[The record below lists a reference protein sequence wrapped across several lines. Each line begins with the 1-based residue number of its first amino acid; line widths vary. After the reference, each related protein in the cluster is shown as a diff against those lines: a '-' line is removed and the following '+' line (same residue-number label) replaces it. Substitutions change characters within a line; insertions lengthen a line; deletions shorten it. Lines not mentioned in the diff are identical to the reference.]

1 MSPGR
6 KETRK
11 LQTEYPERN
20 LMKLDQKTAII
31 TGGASGMGRAEAEA
45 FAAEG
50 ARVIIADLNEEMAD
64 EAASA
69 IRSADGTALAV
80 KTDVTDEQDL
90 KNMVERSIAEFGQID
105 VLVNNA
111 GVFDKYATSL
121 ETTSTQWDFIFA
133 INAKSVFTL
142 TNLVLP
148 GMLIRGSGSIVN
160 IASVAGLVAG
170 KGGAAYTASKHA
182 VIGYTKHLAATYGK
196 NGIKINAICPGTIS
210 TPLIAASLADI
221 PTDAIPVKR
230 FGEADEVAELALFLA
245 SDEAKFMQGAAV
257 PIDGGITIQ

>member
-1 MSPGR
+1 MR
-6 KETRK
+6 
-11 LQTEYPERN
+11 
-20 LMKLDQKTAII
+20 LDNKVAII

-50 ARVIIADLNEEMAD
+50 ARVVIADLNEVMAE
-64 EAASA
+64 EAAA
-69 IRSADGTALAV
+69 GIRSAGGTALAV
-80 KTDVTDEQDL
+80 RTDVTDEQNL
-90 KNMVERSIAEFGQID
+90 ENLVARTIAEYGQID

-121 ETTSTQWDFIFA
+121 ETAGAQWDFIFN
-133 INAKSVFTL
+133 INVKSVFNL

-148 GMLIRGSGSIVN
+148 GMIAQGGGSIVN

-182 VIGYTKHLAATYGK
+182 IIGYTKHLAATYGK
-196 NGIKINAICPGTIS
+196 DGIKINAICPGTIS

-221 PTDAIPVKR
+221 PTDAIPLRR
-230 FGEADEVAELALFLA
+230 FGESAEVADLAVFLA
-245 SDEAKFMQGAAV
+245 SDEAKFMQGAMV
-257 PIDGGITIQ
+257 PIDGGFTIQ

>member
-1 MSPGR
+1 MR
-6 KETRK
+6 LHNKV
-11 LQTEYPERN
+11 
-20 LMKLDQKTAII
+20 AIV
-31 TGGASGMGRAEAEA
+31 TGAASGMGRAGVEA

-50 ARVIIADLNEEMAD
+50 ARVVIADLNEEMA
-64 EAASA
+64 EEVAAGIVSTG
-69 IRSADGTALAV
+69 GTALALR
-80 KTDVTDEQDL
+80 TDVTKEQDL
-90 KNMVERSIAEFGQID
+90 EDLVSRSVAEYGQID

-121 ETTSTQWDFIFA
+121 ETSESRWDFIFD
-133 INAKSVFTL
+133 INLKSVFNL

-148 GMLIRGSGSIVN
+148 GMIERGMGSIVN

-196 NGIKINAICPGTIS
+196 DGIKINAICPGTIS

-221 PTDAIPVKR
+221 PTDAIPLKR
-230 FGEADEVAELALFLA
+230 FGAAVEVAELAVFLA
-245 SDEAKFMQGAAV
+245 SDEARFMQGAMV
-257 PIDGGITIQ
+257 PIDGGFTIV

>member
-1 MSPGR
+1 MS
-6 KETRK
+6 KAAK
-11 LQTEYPERN
+11 
-20 LMKLDQKTAII
+20 KLDTYIPNIPKGTTVKLDKKTAII

-45 FAAEG
+45 FAAEC
-50 ARVIIADLNEEMAD
+50 ARVVIADLNEEMA
-64 EAASA
+64 EGAAST
-69 IRSADGTALAV
+69 IRSAGGTATAV

-90 KNMVERSIAEFGQID
+90 KSLVEATIAEYGQID

-111 GVFDKYATSL
+111 GVFDKYSTSL
-121 ETTSTQWDFIFA
+121 ETTGTQWDFIFN
-133 INAKSVFTL
+133 INVKSVFNL

-148 GMLIRGSGSIVN
+148 GMISRGTGSIVN

-182 VIGYTKHLAATYGK
+182 IIGYTKHVAAAYGK
-196 NGIKINAICPGTIS
+196 DGIKVNAICPGTIS
-210 TPLIAASLADI
+210 TPLIAESLKDI

-230 FGEADEVAELALFLA
+230 FGEADEVAELAIFLA

-257 PIDGGITIQ
+257 PIDGGFTIQ